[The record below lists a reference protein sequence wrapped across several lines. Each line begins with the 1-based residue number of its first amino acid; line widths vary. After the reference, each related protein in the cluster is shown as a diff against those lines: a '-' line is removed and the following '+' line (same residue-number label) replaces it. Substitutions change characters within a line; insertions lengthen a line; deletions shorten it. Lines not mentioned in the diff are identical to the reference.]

1 MSIRQIIDEVLQS
14 SVLTLQQESSINQIL
29 WEKNYDLSDLETLD
43 KLVEAI
49 LRQEVR
55 AASDPC

>member
-14 SVLTLQQESSINQIL
+14 SILTLQQESSINQIL
-29 WEKNYDLSDLETLD
+29 WEKNYDLSDLEALD

>member
-14 SVLTLQQESSINQIL
+14 LVLTLQQESSINQIL
-29 WEKNYDLSDLETLD
+29 WEKNYDLSDLEALD

>member
-14 SVLTLQQESSINQIL
+14 SVLTLQQDSSINQIL
-29 WEKNYDLSDLETLD
+29 WEKNYDLSDLEALD

>member
-14 SVLTLQQESSINQIL
+14 SVLTLQQEASINQIL
-29 WEKNYDLSDLETLD
+29 WEKNYDLSDLEALD

>member
-1 MSIRQIIDEVLQS
+1 MSIRKIIDEVLQS

-29 WEKNYDLSDLETLD
+29 WEKNYDLSDLEALD

>member
-29 WEKNYDLSDLETLD
+29 WEK
-43 KLVEAI
+43 KL
-49 LRQEVR
+49 
-55 AASDPC
+55 

>member
-29 WEKNYDLSDLETLD
+29 WEKNYDLSDLEALD

>member
-29 WEKNYDLSDLETLD
+29 WERNYDLSDLEALD

>member
-29 WEKNYDLSDLETLD
+29 WEKNYDLSELEALD

>member
-29 WEKNYDLSDLETLD
+29 WEKNYDLYDLEALD

>member
-29 WEKNYDLSDLETLD
+29 WERNYDPSDLEALD
-43 KLVEAI
+43 ELVEAI

>member
-14 SVLTLQQESSINQIL
+14 SVLTLQQESNINQIL
-29 WEKNYDLSDLETLD
+29 WERNYDPSDLEALD
-43 KLVEAI
+43 ELVEAI

>member
-14 SVLTLQQESSINQIL
+14 SVLTLQQEASINQIL
-29 WEKNYDLSDLETLD
+29 WEKNYDLSDLEALD

-49 LRQEVR
+49 LCQEVR

>member
-14 SVLTLQQESSINQIL
+14 SVLTLQQEFSINQIL
-29 WEKNYDLSDLETLD
+29 WEKNYDLSDLEALD

>member
-1 MSIRQIIDEVLQS
+1 MSIRKIIDEVLQS

-29 WEKNYDLSDLETLD
+29 WERNYDPSDLEALD
-43 KLVEAI
+43 ELVEAI

>member
-29 WEKNYDLSDLETLD
+29 WKKNYDLSDLEALD

>member
-1 MSIRQIIDEVLQS
+1 MSIRKIIDEVLQS

-29 WEKNYDLSDLETLD
+29 WEGNYDPSDLEALD
-43 KLVEAI
+43 ELVEAI

>member
-29 WEKNYDLSDLETLD
+29 WEKNYDLSDLEALD
-43 KLVEAI
+43 KLVESI